1 MNIQARPSLLPQ
13 MARLFAAQAKTYCLS
28 ALVPGILGI
37 ASLTLVS
44 ILMVRGAGEGQLD
57 SRVIWDSMSAG
68 RRFMAIFGLLLALW
82 TPILLA
88 ARGACRIAT
97 EQLSGRPVSLPRI
110 WIDMAKFIPA
120 ALVYAVAMGLPIM
133 IGFGIYFVP
142 GMVIAS
148 FFVLVIP
155 AAIHEP
161 LSIFA
166 ALHRGFS
173 LAGLVFVKNLL
184 ITLVCGVLLGLLL
197 FLRIT
202 FIDRYLPDSFKAMF
216 AIKFAILYLPAL
228 LLLLLAN
235 IGFTLLYEEA
245 RAREATTAPD
255 APRL

>member
-1 MNIQARPSLLPQ
+1 M
-13 MARLFAAQAKTYCLS
+13 T
-28 ALVPGILGI
+28 
-37 ASLTLVS
+37 
-44 ILMVRGAGEGQLD
+44 
-57 SRVIWDSMSAG
+57 AG
-68 RRFMAIFGLLLALW
+68 RRFMAIFGLVLALW

-88 ARGACRIAT
+88 ARGACRIT
-97 EQLSGRPVSLPRI
+97 KEQLSGRPLSLSQI

-161 LSIFA
+161 LGIFA
-166 ALHRGFS
+166 ALRRGYS
-173 LAGLVFVKNLL
+173 LAGLVFVKNLM
-184 ITLVCGVLLGLLL
+184 ITFVCGVLLGLLL

-202 FIDRYLPDSFKAMF
+202 FIDRFLPDSYKPMF
-216 AIKFAILYLPAL
+216 AIKFAILYIPAL

-235 IGFTLLYEEA
+235 ICFTLLYDEA
-245 RAREATTAPD
+245 RAKDAATARG
-255 APRL
+255 AARL

>member
-1 MNIQARPSLLPQ
+1 MHASARPSLLPQ
-13 MARLFAAQAKTYCLS
+13 MAWLFAAQMKNYFLS

-37 ASLTLVS
+37 ASLMLMS
-44 ILMVRGAGEGQLD
+44 ILVLREAGAAPLD
-57 SRVIWDSMSAG
+57 SRNIWDSMSAG
-68 RRFMAIFGLLLALW
+68 RRFMAIFGLLFALW

-88 ARGACRIAT
+88 ARGACRITT

-133 IGFGIYFVP
+133 IGFVIYFVP

-148 FFVLVIP
+148 FFVLVVP

-166 ALHRGFS
+166 ALRRGVS
-173 LAGLVFVKNLL
+173 LASLVFVKNFL
-184 ITLVCGVLLGLLL
+184 ITLVCGVMLGLLL

-202 FIDRYLPDSFKAMF
+202 FIDRYIPDSLKAMF
-216 AIKFAILYLPAL
+216 AIIILYLPAL
-228 LLLLLAN
+228 LLLLLAD
-235 IGFTLLYEEA
+235 ICFTLLYDEA
-245 RAREATTAPD
+245 RAREATIAPD